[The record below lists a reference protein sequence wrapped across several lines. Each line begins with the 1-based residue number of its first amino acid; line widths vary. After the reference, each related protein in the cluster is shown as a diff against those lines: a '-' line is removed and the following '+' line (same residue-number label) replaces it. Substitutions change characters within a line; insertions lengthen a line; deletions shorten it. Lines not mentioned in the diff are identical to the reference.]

1 MREIEYLTRN
11 ANTRC
16 ELKQDILFKV
26 KEGKEGKIINHL
38 RKMKLEKS

>member
-11 ANTRC
+11 ENKTC

-26 KEGKEGKIINHL
+26 KEGKGV
-38 RKMKLEKS
+38 